1 MLLASIAGSYPKSLL
16 GLPYSKPI
24 LTLPPVDTKDIPVQ
38 FSPAEREFYDA
49 LHRKSLSLFE
59 GFVQAGTASKSWL
72 AIFSL
77 LHRLRQTCDH
87 VALTVKSH
95 LDDEEWANQIAQGPV
110 DSSERKD
117 TRPVKDA
124 IDKRFLDDIMGKFR
138 AMQSTGKKG
147 IVYEDVPYAT
157 KIAQMLNEAVKSKT
171 SVLKEECSI
180 CLEPINI
187 HESVVTPCFHI
198 FCRDCLVGVL
208 RKTKAPQDSASSKA
222 LAMLRLP
229 NGPCP
234 VCNEEIETSKILR
247 LSESGGHIHTSYLL
261 TSMVQPTLVA
271 NREGDGT
278 ARQTLETAVRGS
290 SSSKLTAILQEL
302 EKVWEEEPGS
312 KVLIFSQFLGF
323 LDLVEESFKKD
334 GIPYAR
340 LDGKLSLKDRVR
352 VLNEFGSHIM
362 DTGRRQKELPLGTKQ
377 HAGSVLLIS
386 MKAGGV
392 GLNLVAANTVFI
404 ADRWWNAAVED
415 QCVDRIHRIGQMA
428 EKVRVRMFYVANSVE
443 ERIVELQKR
452 KKNVASEVLCDAG
465 QANTNSQTG
474 SLPTLEDFKIL
485 FQE

>member
-1 MLLASIAGSYPKSLL
+1 
-16 GLPYSKPI
+16 
-24 LTLPPVDTKDIPVQ
+24 VETKDIAIQ
-38 FSPAEREFYDA
+38 FSPPEREFYDA

-59 GFVQAGTASKSWL
+59 GFIQAGTASKSWL

-95 LDDEEWANQIAQGPV
+95 LDDEEWASQIAQGPDV
-110 DSSERKD
+110 TKKEATNTKDS
-117 TRPVKDA
+117 
-124 IDKRFLDDIMGKFR
+124 IDKKFLDDLMGKFR
-138 AMQSTGKKG
+138 SMQSTGKKG
-147 IVYEDVPYAT
+147 HVSEDAPYAA
-157 KIAQMLNEAVKSKT
+157 KIALMLNEAVERKASM
-171 SVLKEECSI
+171 LKEECSI
-180 CLEPINI
+180 CLDPINI

-198 FCRDCLVGVL
+198 FCKDCLVGVL
-208 RKTKAPQDSASSKA
+208 RQPKAAQPSEASKTSAV
-222 LAMLRLP
+222 LRLP
-229 NGPCP
+229 NGLCP
-234 VCNEEIETSKILR
+234 VCNEEVDSSKILR
-247 LSESGGHIHTSYLL
+247 LSQSGGQIHTSSLL

-271 NREGDGT
+271 NREGDGA

-302 EKVWEEEPGS
+302 EAVWEEEPGS

-323 LDLVEESFKKD
+323 LDLMEEAFKKNL
-334 GIPYAR
+334 IPFAR
-340 LDGKLSLKDRVR
+340 LDGKLSLKDRGR
-352 VLNEFGSHIM
+352 VLKEFGA
-362 DTGRRQKELPLGTKQ
+362 DTDGEHQRIPGGTKVN
-377 HAGSVLLIS
+377 AGSVLLIS

-415 QCVDRIHRIGQMA
+415 QCIDRIHRIGQTA
-428 EKVRVRMFYVANSVE
+428 EKVRVRKFYVSNTVE

-452 KKNVASEVLCDAG
+452 KKNVASEVLCDAE
-465 QANTNSQTG
+465 QADADGRVG